1 MLFGKKGGGN
11 RPPAAA
17 PSIPRPEAAPGS
29 RRRPRP
35 AAVAARGWG
44 WQHGGRAGLAVS
56 GLDLAI
62 SPGERVL
69 LLGASGAGKSTF
81 LHALAGVL
89 GPDTGGEEQGV
100 LTLDGVHPANARG
113 RTGLVLQDPDSQTV
127 LSRVGDEVAFGAEN
141 LAVPAAE
148 IWPRVR
154 SALADVG
161 LEVPL
166 DRSTSA
172 LSGGQ
177 KQRLALASVMAMEPG
192 LLLLDEPTANLD
204 PDGVVEIRD
213 AVTRVLDRTG
223 ATLIVVEH
231 RVDVWAGVVDR
242 VVVLAAGGG
251 VLADGSPEQVLGNPG
266 HRSTL
271 AESGVWLPGIRPE
284 IPGGPWRPAAAGP
297 RLLEARGLAVARSLR
312 GPAVLTGADL
322 SLDAG
327 TAVGITGPNG
337 AGKSTLA
344 LTLGGLLRPRG
355 GTLTAAPALAGTARP
370 EPGRWTSAQ
379 LVDRIGTVFQ
389 EPEHQFL
396 ANTVLDELAFGP
408 RRLGRETDGQ
418 VLARVHQLAERLRL
432 DGLLEANPFTLS
444 GGEKRRLSVATML
457 ATEPSILLLDEPTF
471 GQDARTWAELVALL
485 RGQLSEGRCV
495 VSVTHDAE
503 FIEALASRNLRV
515 ADGVLTPAAAAPG
528 VPAGGAATGDVG
540 TARDV
545 QVRR

>member
-1 MLFGKKGGGN
+1 M
-11 RPPAAA
+11 RD
-17 PSIPRPEAAPGS
+17 AAPGS

-44 WQHGGRAGLAVS
+44 WQHGGRTGSAVA
-56 GLDLAI
+56 GLDLVI

-89 GPDTGGEEQGV
+89 GPDTGGEEHGV

-148 IWPRVR
+148 IWPRVHA
-154 SALADVG
+154 ALADVG

-166 DRSTSA
+166 DRSTAA

-251 VLADGSPEQVLGNPG
+251 VLADGSPEQVLGNPA

-271 AESGVWLPGIRPE
+271 AESGVWLPGTRPE
-284 IPGGPWRPAAAGP
+284 IPGGPWASAAAGP

-344 LTLGGLLRPRG
+344 LTLGGLLRPRE
-355 GTLTAAPALAGTARP
+355 GTLTAAPALAGAARP

-408 RRLGRETDGQ
+408 RRLGRETDAQ
-418 VLARVHQLAERLRL
+418 VLARVHHLAERLRL
-432 DGLLEANPFTLS
+432 DKLLEANPFTLS

-503 FIEALASRNLRV
+503 FIDALASRNLR
-515 ADGVLTPAAAAPG
+515 AAGGVLTPGIPAGPG
-528 VPAGGAATGDVG
+528 VPADDAG
-540 TARDV
+540 TASDV
-545 QVRR
+545 RVRR